1 MKQNEQNYE
10 QRLADL
16 NKKLGV
22 IQRDQTNKLLQAVAS
37 YELVKEVIG
46 SLPIG
51 REMQNSIQFNKIV
64 FPQFLSLLI
73 YYRYMVSIFSSEPLR
88 KSDQIAHL
96 KAFRK
101 KLEWFCLEHRELIQY
116 CRSGATDRDDYYFTN
131 KPNQLLPEETPAYVW
146 SKYLASHR
154 LNDLINFEI
163 MLRKKDHEPS
173 EIVWTAQKTSLIE
186 LLYALHA
193 ANVFNDGKAG
203 LKHVAEAFERIFQV
217 NLGNYY
223 RVFQDI
229 RQRKINQTVFLDQLK
244 EKFLQRVHELE

>member
-116 CRSGATDRDDYYFTN
+116 CRSGATDRDDYYLPTN
-131 KPNQLLPEETPAYVW
+131 PINYCQKKPLRTYGQNTSPVTDSMTLLILRSCSVKKIMNQV
-146 SKYLASHR
+146 K
-154 LNDLINFEI
+154 
-163 MLRKKDHEPS
+163 
-173 EIVWTAQKTSLIE
+173 
-186 LLYALHA
+186 
-193 ANVFNDGKAG
+193 
-203 LKHVAEAFERIFQV
+203 
-217 NLGNYY
+217 
-223 RVFQDI
+223 
-229 RQRKINQTVFLDQLK
+229 
-244 EKFLQRVHELE
+244 